1 MNRLLWGTAAAALFF
16 AVPAL
21 AADQHEVLEGLGKC
35 AALTDDK
42 ARLACYDALAP
53 QVKDAL
59 SAPPAAVAST
69 QPSAPPTEEQQKSWF
84 GFDVGGLFG
93 TAPAQQTTP
102 QQFGSD
108 KLPAPPPPPPGTT
121 PAQPPPIDSIAASVT
136 DYAVNPF
143 GKFIVFLDNG
153 QVWRQEQGDSDR
165 AQFRK
170 NPKDNKVAISRGFLG
185 SYNLTLNDSDK
196 VYKVTRVK

>member
-21 AADQHEVLEGLGKC
+21 SADRTQVLEAFGKC
-35 AALTDDK
+35 AGLADDK
-42 ARLACYDALAP
+42 ARLACYDGLAP

-59 SAPPAAVAST
+59 SAPSPAVASA
-69 QPSAPPTEEQQKSWF
+69 QPAGPPTEEQQKSWF
-84 GFDVGGLFG
+84 GFDIGNIFG

-108 KLPAPPPPPPGTT
+108 KLPAPPPPPPGTA
-121 PAQPPPIDSIAASVT
+121 PAQPPEVDSISAGVT
-136 DYAVNPF
+136 DYALNPF

-153 QVWRQEQGDSDR
+153 QVWKQIEGDSDH
-165 AQFRK
+165 ALFRK
-170 NPKDNKVAISRGFLG
+170 DPKDNKVTISRGFVG
-185 SYNLTLNDSDK
+185 SYNLTLNDGNK
-196 VYKVTRVK
+196 IFKVTRVK